1 MKRVGLWLAG
11 AGFALTSTLALASGP
26 EDLLPPAFRDPPPQS
41 TPTPTPTA
49 TRTSAP
55 APSGGTAAPSV
66 SAPVVQDIPSSSSP
80 APGRAR
86 LPADFPTLEELERM
100 ESFEVNELFGLR
112 PKFDIP
118 AAARRDLAEIGVL
131 NRAEGGFVTGSL
143 ANQPAALV
151 RAALEASDGPI
162 ISRWGHILMRRALAS
177 RLDAPEGMDAVEFAA
192 LRAEALSGMGEAV
205 VARTVVQDI
214 DAGNYDRALTDAA
227 VSAYLASGDVLGAC
241 PIAVLRGDLREDGEW
256 ELLRAICAAYLG
268 QTRSAERDLDRALG
282 TGAAPEI
289 DVRLAQRF
297 AGAAGDGGRAV
308 NIEWEGV
315 EEITPW
321 RFALA
326 RSLGV
331 ELPEGLPFT
340 GQTPDDYAISDVLI
354 PATPLLQR
362 VNSADAA
369 GGRGVLSS
377 AAMVDLYSR
386 LWASDAYDQADKA
399 EAGLLREAYVASTS
413 AERIAAMRELW
424 EQDTDAMYAR
434 QVLTGYAA
442 ARIQPSEELLQ
453 DAPALIASMLTAG
466 LDRNA
471 MRWGSIVPAGSEGWA
486 LLALAQPE
494 REGTVSGGDVDS
506 FIDDDDSTDM
516 RKSAFLVAGLAGLE
530 RLDEDDFGDFAD
542 RLGINYT
549 RQSAWSGKIEAA
561 SSYGNQALVALLSG
575 LGMQGRSWDQMTP
588 RHLYHIVRALNRAGL
603 SAEARMIAAEAV
615 ARS

>member
-1 MKRVGLWLAG
+1 
-11 AGFALTSTLALASGP
+11 
-26 EDLLPPAFRDPPPQS
+26 
-41 TPTPTPTA
+41 
-49 TRTSAP
+49 
-55 APSGGTAAPSV
+55 
-66 SAPVVQDIPSSSSP
+66 
-80 APGRAR
+80 
-86 LPADFPTLEELERM
+86 M